1 MRVSRMTATAAI
13 GGAALALTLSAWPG
27 SSVSAAPRPAAVAA
41 ATPALAAATLALA
54 AATSA
59 PAAAT
64 LAPAAAT
71 LALTAATPA
80 PAAVTAAAAA
90 TVKPALTPRQA
101 WNAAGG
107 RRRDQKV
114 MNDISSITNYSVAGL
129 DNADLRVAVWKL
141 YADTQRVLANP
152 PPHAAAFV
160 RAMSELHAAATARSD
175 AEAVNDMING
185 TSDLPAWVLTS
196 TH

>member
-1 MRVSRMTATAAI
+1 
-13 GGAALALTLSAWPG
+13 
-27 SSVSAAPRPAAVAA
+27 
-41 ATPALAAATLALA
+41 
-54 AATSA
+54 
-59 PAAAT
+59 
-64 LAPAAAT
+64 
-71 LALTAATPA
+71 
-80 PAAVTAAAAA
+80 
-90 TVKPALTPRQA
+90 
-101 WNAAGG
+101 
-107 RRRDQKV
+107 

-160 RAMSELHAAATARSD
+160 RAMSELHAAATAGSD
-175 AEAVNDMING
+175 AQAVNDMING

>member
-1 MRVSRMTATAAI
+1 MTATAAI
-13 GGAALALTLSAWPG
+13 PVAALALTLSTCEG
-27 SSVSAAPRPAAVAA
+27 SPVPAAAKPAATATATTVAA
-41 ATPALAAATLALA
+41 ATPA
-54 AATSA
+54 
-59 PAAAT
+59 
-64 LAPAAAT
+64 
-71 LALTAATPA
+71 PA
-80 PAAVTAAAAA
+80 PVTPAAA
-90 TVKPALTPRQA
+90 TVKPAVTPRQA

-114 MNDISSITNYSVAGL
+114 MNDISNITNYSVAGL
-129 DNADLRVAVWKL
+129 DNAELRVAVWKL
-141 YADTQRVLANP
+141 YADTQRAIANP

-175 AEAVNDMING
+175 AAAVSDMING